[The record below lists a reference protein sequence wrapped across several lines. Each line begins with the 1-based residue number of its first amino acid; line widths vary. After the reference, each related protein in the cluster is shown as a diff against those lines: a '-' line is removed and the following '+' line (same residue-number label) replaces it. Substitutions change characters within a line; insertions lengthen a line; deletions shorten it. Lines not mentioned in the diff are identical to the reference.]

1 MSENASRAE
10 RARREFVLRALAA
23 GAFGALPAGGA
34 LAQTGQ
40 VPRKLPEGRSIYD
53 LRGTVTVDGKAAGL
67 ATRIGAGALV
77 ETGPGASVTFAVGA
91 DAFLLREKSRMQ
103 LAGSSS
109 TFVTLMRIATGAV
122 LSVFGSGRKQVQTS
136 VATIGI
142 RGTGLYVEAGEERSY
157 VCLCYGAE
165 DTERLAAILPDLG
178 TLDDPA
184 VRESLV
190 SQHHDAPRYVMP
202 AGAKQRVQAAPFV
215 NHSDLE
221 LMLLENLVGRSTP
234 FSLFDESY
242 GSQRRY

>member
-1 MSENASRAE
+1 MSETATRAE

-23 GAFGALPAGGA
+23 GAFGALPGAGA

-40 VPRKLPEGRSIYD
+40 VPRKLPEGRSIYA
-53 LRGTVTVDGKAAGL
+53 LQGLVRVDGRAATL
-67 ATRIGAGALV
+67 ATTIGSGALI

-109 TFVTLMRIATGAV
+109 AFVSLMRLATGAV

-157 VCLCYGAE
+157 VCLCYGA
-165 DTERLAAILPDLG
+165 ADLG

-184 VRESLV
+184 VTEALV
-190 SQHHDAPRYVMP
+190 SEHHDAPRYVLP
-202 AGAKQRVQAAPFV
+202 AGAKRRLQAAPFV

-221 LMLLENLVGRSTP
+221 LMLLENLVGRATP

>member
-157 VCLCYGAE
+157 VCLCYGA
-165 DTERLAAILPDLG
+165 ADLG

>member
-1 MSENASRAE
+1 MSENATRAE

-23 GAFGALPAGGA
+23 GAFGAMPAGGA
-34 LAQTGQ
+34 FAQTGQ

-53 LRGTVTVDGKAAGL
+53 LRGTVTVDGKVASL

-77 ETGPGASVTFAVGA
+77 ETGSGASVTFAVGA

-136 VATIGI
+136 LATIGI
-142 RGTGLYVEAGEERSY
+142 RGTGLYVEAAEDRSY
-157 VCLCYGAE
+157 VCLCYGTA
-165 DTERLAAILPDLG
+165 DLG
-178 TLDDPA
+178 TPDDPA
-184 VRESLV
+184 VTESLV
-190 SQHHDAPRYVMP
+190 SQHHDAPRYVLP
-202 AGAKQRVQAAPFV
+202 AGAKRRLQAAPFV

>member
-10 RARREFVLRALAA
+10 RARREFVLRTLAA
-23 GAFGALPAGGA
+23 GAFGALPAGSA
-34 LAQTGQ
+34 FAQAGQ

-53 LRGTVTVDGKAAGL
+53 LRGTVMVDGKAASL
-67 ATRIGAGALV
+67 ATRIGSGALV

-109 TFVTLMRIATGAV
+109 AFVTLMRIATGAV

-157 VCLCYGAE
+157 VCLCYGA
-165 DTERLAAILPDLG
+165 ADLG
-178 TLDDPA
+178 TVDDPA
-184 VRESLV
+184 VTESLV
-190 SQHHDAPRYVMP
+190 SQHHDAPRYILP
-202 AGAKQRVQAAPFV
+202 AGAKQRLQAAPFV

>member
-1 MSENASRAE
+1 MSENATRAE

-34 LAQTGQ
+34 VAQTGQ

-53 LRGTVTVDGKAAGL
+53 LRGTVTVDGKAASL

-103 LAGSSS
+103 LAGSSP

-142 RGTGLYVEAGEERSY
+142 RGTGLYVEAGDARSY
-157 VCLCYGAE
+157 VCLCYGA
-165 DTERLAAILPDLG
+165 ADLG

-184 VRESLV
+184 VTESLV
-190 SQHHDAPRYVMP
+190 SQHHDAPRYVLP
-202 AGAKQRVQAAPFV
+202 AGAKQRLQAAPFV

>member
-23 GAFGALPAGGA
+23 GAFGALPAGSA
-34 LAQTGQ
+34 FAQTGQ

-53 LRGTVTVDGKAAGL
+53 LRGTVTVDGKAASL

-91 DAFLLREKSRMQ
+91 DAFLLRERSRMQ

-157 VCLCYGAE
+157 VCLCYGA
-165 DTERLAAILPDLG
+165 ADLG
-178 TLDDPA
+178 AVDDPA
-184 VRESLV
+184 VTESLV
-190 SQHHDAPRYVMP
+190 SQHHDAPRYVLP
-202 AGAKQRVQAAPFV
+202 AGAKQRLQAAPFV